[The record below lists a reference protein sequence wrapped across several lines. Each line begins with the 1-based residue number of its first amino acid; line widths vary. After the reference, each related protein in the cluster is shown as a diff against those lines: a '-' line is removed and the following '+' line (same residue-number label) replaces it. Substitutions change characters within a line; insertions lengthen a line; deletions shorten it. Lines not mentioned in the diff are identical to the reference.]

1 LVFGEV
7 VVNPD
12 LFATRLLLPLAL
24 TIGAY
29 FTMRSGLGKAMML
42 GISGVLIF
50 AIVITQSR
58 AALLAVL
65 VLAIVF
71 LLRLGMSRG
80 IIAVSVAFGIAVV
93 LAGGH
98 LSARMGEALS
108 TGGAGRLD
116 IWYVG
121 WELLKHYGIFGAG
134 LANFPQVY
142 SSYAGVAPV
151 FRGFAR
157 ASHNIFLQI
166 SVEGGL
172 VGVCLL
178 IQALRV
184 QLRAGRDSLKP
195 GVKPNIWLVAC
206 EATGWAVVTSSFFA
220 DLTWEKIFWLTWIML
235 ALAAQLRAK
244 PFQQPEG
251 KRSLAV
257 SQ

>member
-1 LVFGEV
+1 FG
-7 VVNPD
+7 
-12 LFATRLLLPLAL
+12 
-24 TIGAY
+24 
-29 FTMRSGLGKAMML
+29 ML
-42 GISGVLIF
+42 G
-50 AIVITQSR
+50 AI
-58 AALLAVL
+58 
-65 VLAIVF
+65 
-71 LLRLGMSRG
+71 
-80 IIAVSVAFGIAVV
+80 
-93 LAGGH
+93 AGGQ
-98 LSARMGEALS
+98 LSARFGEAVS

-184 QLRAGRDSLKP
+184 QLRAG
-195 GVKPNIWLVAC
+195 
-206 EATGWAVVTSSFFA
+206 
-220 DLTWEKIFWLTWIML
+220 
-235 ALAAQLRAK
+235 
-244 PFQQPEG
+244 
-251 KRSLAV
+251 
-257 SQ
+257 